1 MESTNRS
8 SATVFSAPPMSG
20 SLDHAQWCDLLV
32 IGSGA
37 AGLSTAVTAAHRGL
51 QVIVSEKE
59 PLYGGTTARS
69 GGWLWV
75 PGNPLA
81 QEAGLSDSRADA
93 FAYMRHEAGE
103 FFHEELAS
111 AFLDNGPKAIEFF
124 RKNTTVQFEMPVRI
138 PDYHAEAPGGSA
150 GARSIVAAPFDG
162 RLLGDQV
169 KYLAPPLH
177 ELTVFGVMVASG
189 ADYTHFLHATR
200 SLRSAWYVGRR
211 LSTHFM
217 QTLFYGRGMKLVNG
231 NALVGR
237 LAKSAFDLGVEVWLQ
252 SPALRLI
259 VEDDRV
265 VGAIVRR
272 ADSEIRVMARYG
284 VVLACGGYPHDI
296 ERQRLTFP
304 GAAAGEKH
312 YSPAPSGN
320 TGDGIR
326 MGEAVGGYTPALAEP
341 AAWLPVS
348 LTTRRDGSKGVNPH
362 IFDKSKPGVI
372 AVSLTGLRFAN
383 EGNSYHDFVRAMRQ
397 QSTPGAEV
405 AAWLIC
411 DHRALRKYGLGYV
424 KPFPFPIRR
433 HLASGYLIR
442 ANSVSELA
450 KQLDVKAD
458 ILVSTVERYNQLAKK
473 GVDDDYGKGGL
484 IYNRYLGDPW
494 NTPNPNMS
502 SLEVGPYYAVKLR
515 VGDLGT
521 FAGLATD
528 GSLRVVDQ
536 SGQSIPGL
544 YAVGNDISSVMGGS
558 YPGAGITLGPAL
570 TFGYLVGTMVADD
583 AERLHTTE
591 ASA

>member
-1 MESTNRS
+1 MEPKNFSSSTAT
-8 SATVFSAPPMSG
+8 SATARPETSNA
-20 SLDHAQWCDLLV
+20 HWCDLLV

-37 AGLSTAVTAAHRGL
+37 AGLSSAVTAAHRGL
-51 QVIVSEKE
+51 QVVVAEKE

-81 QEAGLSDSRADA
+81 KEAGLPDTRADA
-93 FAYMRHEAGE
+93 LAYMRHEAGE
-103 FFHEELAS
+103 FFHEELAA

-124 RKNTTVQFEMPVRI
+124 RKNTAVQFEMPVRI
-138 PDYHAEAPGGSA
+138 PDYHAEAPGGSL

-169 KYLAPPLH
+169 EYLAPPLH

-189 ADYTHFLHATR
+189 ADYTHFLHATQ
-200 SLRSAWYVGRR
+200 SLRSAWYVTRR
-211 LSTHFM
+211 LSIHFL
-217 QTLFYGRGMKLVNG
+217 QKLRYGRGMKLVNG

-237 LAKSAFDLGVEVWLQ
+237 LAKSAFDLGVDLWLQ
-252 SPALRLI
+252 SPAQRLI
-259 VEDDRV
+259 VEDGRV
-265 VGAIVRR
+265 VGAIIRR
-272 ADSEIRVMARYG
+272 AGSDVRVMARHG

-296 ERQRLTFP
+296 ERRGLTFP
-304 GAAAGEKH
+304 GSGAGERH
-312 YSPAPSGN
+312 YSPAPAGN

-326 MGEAVGGYTPALAEP
+326 MGEGVGGYTPKLAEP

-348 LTTRRDGSKGVNPH
+348 ITTRKDGSKGVNPH

-383 EGNSYHDFVRAMRQ
+383 EGNSYHDFVRAMRA
-397 QSTPGAEV
+397 QSAPEAEV

-411 DHRALRKYGLGYV
+411 DHKALRKYGLGYV
-424 KPFPFPIRR
+424 KPFPFPIGR

-450 KQLDVKAD
+450 KKLSVKTG
-458 ILVSTVERYNQLAKK
+458 ILVSTVERYNQLATT
-473 GVDDDYGKGGL
+473 GVDDDYGKGDL

-494 NTPNPNMS
+494 NKPNPNMS
-502 SLEVGPYYAVKLR
+502 PLETGPYYAVKLL

-536 SGQSIPGL
+536 SGHRISGL

-570 TFGYLVGTMVADD
+570 TFGYLVGITVADE

-591 ASA
+591 TGT